1 MTTTR
6 RTPTRI
12 LVPFLLLPLLAGACD
27 GDPVG
32 LEPPEDWQEN
42 LTPSDPDTRFLAADA
57 VTGIEQSRRLVLRNE
72 ADWIEVWELW
82 NRTVEPKPE
91 LPAVD
96 FATEMVV
103 VAAMGS
109 RPSSGFAIGVDAV
122 VEEPTRVLISTFT
135 VRPGDDC
142 FVLGVITAPAV
153 AVAIP
158 RTQKPVSF
166 TNTAYVHDCN

>member
-1 MTTTR
+1 MTTTCLAR
-6 RTPTRI
+6 IRI
-12 LVPFLLLPLLAGACD
+12 LVPFLFLPLLAGACD
-27 GDPVG
+27 RDPVG

-42 LTPSDPDTRFLAADA
+42 LTPSDPETRFLASDA
-57 VTGIEQSRRLVLRNE
+57 MTGIEQSRRLVLRNE
-72 ADWIEVWELW
+72 ADWVEVWELW

-109 RPSSGFAIGVDAV
+109 RPSSGFAIGVDTVA
-122 VEEPTRVLISTFT
+122 EEPARVLISTFT
-135 VRPGDDC
+135 VRPGDC
-142 FVLGVITAPAV
+142 GVLAVITAPAV

-158 RTQKPVSF
+158 TTQKPVSF

>member
-6 RTPTRI
+6 RARI
-12 LVPFLLLPLLAGACD
+12 RTLALFLLLPLLAGACD
-27 GDPVG
+27 RDTVG

-57 VTGIEQSRRLVLRNE
+57 NTGIEQSRRLVLRSE
-72 ADWIEVWELW
+72 ADWLEVWELW
-82 NRTVEPKPE
+82 NIPVEPKPE

-96 FATEMVV
+96 FATEMVI

-109 RPSSGFAIGVDAV
+109 RPSSGFAIGVDTV
-122 VEEPTRVLISTFT
+122 VEEPTRVLINTFT
-135 VRPGDDC
+135 VRPGGDC

-153 AVAIP
+153 AVAI
-158 RTQKPVSF
+158 RTTQKPVSF
-166 TNTAYVHDCN
+166 TNTAYVHDCD